1 MKILIL
7 SICLI
12 ITLEKSL
19 NDIINIRASKLN
31 EAVYDVNFI
40 AYTFYL
46 LHPKA
51 IRLVKNTFDYYYAK
65 YDDNVDDSPKETSS
79 FTQINGSYYYLA
91 CTNKYNIL

>member
-31 EAVYDVNFI
+31 EAVYDVPDEFQ
-40 AYTFYL
+40 
-46 LHPKA
+46 
-51 IRLVKNTFDYYYAK
+51 IR
-65 YDDNVDDSPKETSS
+65 
-79 FTQINGSYYYLA
+79 
-91 CTNKYNIL
+91 